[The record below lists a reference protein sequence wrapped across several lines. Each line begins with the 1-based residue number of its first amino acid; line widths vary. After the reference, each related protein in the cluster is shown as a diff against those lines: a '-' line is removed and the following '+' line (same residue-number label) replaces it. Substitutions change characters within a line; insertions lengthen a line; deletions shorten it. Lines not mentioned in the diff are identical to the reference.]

1 MQYLATAEQALDQT
15 VTQLVIKKEDNV
27 VAFTLNNVG
36 DVDFYYSAG
45 VVVYAGTSK
54 SIGGNNLVPFGIS
67 KSVKFADSSNY
78 KMVIVEKIIL
88 VNE

>member
-1 MQYLATAEQALDQT
+1 MQYFNTAEQALDET

-36 DVDFYYSAG
+36 DVDFYYAAG
-45 VVVYAGTSK
+45 VIVYAGTSK

-67 KSVKFADSSNY
+67 KNVKFADAAGY
-78 KMVIVEKIIL
+78 KMVVVEKLIL
-88 VNE
+88 VQE